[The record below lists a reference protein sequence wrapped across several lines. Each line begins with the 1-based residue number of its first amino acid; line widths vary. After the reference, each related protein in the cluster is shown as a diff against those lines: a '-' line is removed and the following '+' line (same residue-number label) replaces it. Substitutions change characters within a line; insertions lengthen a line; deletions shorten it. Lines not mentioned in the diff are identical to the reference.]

1 MVKSYGHLKF
11 WCDVTDR
18 AYITTKDA
26 NDSKTKTNTVTNLIF
41 SFSERENVGAN
52 ENVYLGIN
60 KTYYIHSLRA
70 LS

>member
-26 NDSKTKTNTVTNLIF
+26 NDSKSKTNTVTNLIF
-41 SFSERENVGAN
+41 SFFERENVGAN

-60 KTYYIHSLRA
+60 KTYYIYPLRA

>member
-11 WCDVTDR
+11 CCDVTDG

-26 NDSKTKTNTVTNLIF
+26 NDSETKTNTVTNLIF
-41 SFSERENVGAN
+41 SFSERENIGAN